1 MFIFAIIPSHQFMK
15 VRLYI
20 LLTLIFLSCTIGLVS
35 KKITDY
41 INEDLDDWETKLR
54 MQDQVCRF
62 HYLDIYMNFVDTL
75 FFYNH
80 VKITKQQFKV
90 FFSIDTVSYI
100 ENVDDNPNVF
110 KVVGLPCYFTFK
122 DDTLNNSS
130 LLYYK
135 PLHLEIDSFIKLKEI
150 YLPYIPMCID

>member
-1 MFIFAIIPSHQFMK
+1 MK

-80 VKITKQQFKV
+80 VKITKQQFKD

-100 ENVDDNPNVF
+100 ENVDDNQNVF

>member
-1 MFIFAIIPSHQFMK
+1 MK

-80 VKITKQQFKV
+80 VKITKQQFKD